1 MNPLLKKL
9 NFKNQQQL
17 LIINAPI
24 DLRELI
30 NAFKTDVEIITDLK
44 TTETIDFVLVF
55 VTTFKAVET
64 FTAQLNKKL
73 TETTLLWFC
82 CPKQSSKKYKSE
94 LNLDNA
100 WQALA
105 NLNYEPVRAVA
116 VNSDWS
122 ALRFKP
128 VNTIKIMKRNSAISK
143 AGKAR
148 ISK

>member
-9 NFKNQQQL
+9 NFKNQKQL
-17 LIINAPI
+17 LIINAPM
-24 DLRELI
+24 DLHELI
-30 NAFKTDVEIITDLK
+30 NDFKADVEIITDLK
-44 TTETIDFVLVF
+44 TTKTIDFVLVF

-64 FTAQLNKKL
+64 YTAQLHKEL

-82 CPKQSSKKYKSE
+82 YPKQSSKKYKSE
-94 LNLDNA
+94 LNRDNA
-100 WQALA
+100 WQPLA

-116 VNSDWS
+116 INSDWS

-148 ISK
+148 VGK